1 MRLSS
6 WALRSQSRRSREGS
20 AFPGGAW
27 ERDAPRACHARL
39 PSLRRARYHA
49 VRHASLYKPCRKESP
64 VPDDPSWL
72 DRLDCATDYRA
83 LQEIFSE
90 ITAAAHA
97 GDDPAGLARSV
108 DEAIRRLEAERASDE
123 RELAEI

>member
-1 MRLSS
+1 M
-6 WALRSQSRRSREGS
+6 
-20 AFPGGAW
+20 
-27 ERDAPRACHARL
+27 
-39 PSLRRARYHA
+39 
-49 VRHASLYKPCRKESP
+49 
-64 VPDDPSWL
+64 PDDPSWL

-97 GDDPAGLARSV
+97 GKDPAGLARSV

-123 RELAEI
+123 RELAEIQTRYDTFRDQNKGVVGWFKRHIPFTETRRKESEYKGRAES